1 MHGDGSCRSSM
12 SLLSLLVWT
21 VVVVG
26 VASSVKELGQLAVA
40 AISIGLYVTVVAAI
54 VRQVAPLWQTF
65 KLTLPLA
72 VPLVLVHGV
81 LNPTFGRTDAWL
93 GVPIRF
99 DGFVFGAIVSLR
111 VLVLAFA
118 AVLWSI
124 ADTQRLFWDAVRWRI
139 PLPLITSLALG
150 ASTARSIRR
159 RAVSVLMAQQAR
171 GIPVHGNVIQRAR
184 ALVAVVIPV
193 VIATLV
199 ESAKRGEIL
208 AIRGFGSR
216 HPTCPPSLAGKWRT
230 ALECVGALM
239 ALMFTLAA

>member
-1 MHGDGSCRSSM
+1 MRGDGSCRSSM

-21 VVVVG
+21 VVAIG
-26 VASSVKELGQLAVA
+26 AASSAKGIVQLTVA
-40 AISIGLYVTVVAAI
+40 AMSIGLYVTVVAAT
-54 VRQVAPLWQTF
+54 VRQVAPLWQTL

-72 VPLVLVHGV
+72 IPLVLVHGV
-81 LNPTFGRTDAWL
+81 LNPTFVRTDAWF

-99 DGFVFGAIVSLR
+99 EGFVFGAIVSLR
-111 VLVLAFA
+111 VLVLALA

-124 ADTQRLFWDAVRWRI
+124 VDTQRLLWDAVRWRI
-139 PLPLITSLALG
+139 PLPLTTSLVLG
-150 ASTARSIRR
+150 ASTARFIRR

-193 VIATLV
+193 VISTLV

-230 ALECVGALM
+230 ALECAAALM
-239 ALMFTLAA
+239 ALAFTFAS